1 MDGLVKTLGDPVAVA
16 GIGTVGGGNIS
27 GSCCAGQVLLAAR
40 NRLCGK
46 TRNKRIFLPCKGC
59 PLDKLRE
66 PGMTC
71 RDSVLKHQAEA
82 EELLKTE

>member
-1 MDGLVKTLGDPVAVA
+1 MTAKE
-16 GIGTVGGGNIS
+16 
-27 GSCCAGQVLLAAR
+27 LLTAR

-66 PGMTC
+66 PGMAC

-82 EELLKTE
+82 EDLLKTE